1 MPWQA
6 IIGISRLKFLTFT
19 LVTLLLSFSWQQ
31 WQQLPLPGDKLLL
44 VSLLALCA
52 HIAVNAWNEYL
63 DFRSGLDL
71 TTTRTPFSGGS
82 GTLPQSPHLAP
93 LALGIALSTTAVV
106 ALGGIWLCLETGWS
120 LAWFGLPG
128 LALILFYT
136 GPVNRLPWL
145 CLIAPGLGF
154 GGVIWAGSIMALQ
167 GQVPTAAWWLAA
179 VVMLMAN
186 NLLLLNQLPDVEA
199 DRAVG
204 RRHLA
209 IVYGS
214 NIALKVFALQWLLVY
229 VLIAVAILFGHIPL
243 AAASVFFS
251 LFLVLKMSQQLNS
264 LEQPINALGINVA
277 LVHLVPLLLAAG
289 NFFDHFWR

>member
-6 IIGISRLKFLTFT
+6 MIGISRLKFLSFT
-19 LVTLLLSFSWQQ
+19 LVTLWLSFSWLV
-31 WQQLPLPGDKLLL
+31 WQQQPLPSGNMLL
-44 VSLLALCA
+44 VTLLALCA

-136 GPVNRLPWL
+136 GPVNRSPWL
-145 CLIAPGLGF
+145 CLLAPGLGF
-154 GGVIWAGSIMALQ
+154 GGVIFAGSIMALC
-167 GQVPTAAWWLAA
+167 GQVPSSAWWLAL
-179 VVMLMAN
+179 VVMLLAN

-209 IVYGS
+209 IVYGRAVA
-214 NIALKVFALQWLLVY
+214 IRILHLQWLLVY
-229 VLIAVAILFGHIPL
+229 GSIAMAILLGHIPP
-243 AAASVFFS
+243 AAVGVFFS
-251 LFLVLKMSQQLNS
+251 LVLVLKLSQQLNS
-264 LEQPINALGINVA
+264 LEHPINAMGLNVA
-277 LVHLVPLLLAAG
+277 LVHLVPFLLAAG